1 MYCSYCSHGRSNN
14 TQCRQVSFKSATANM
29 VVLVQISSELFEYGC
44 MAKLVYMFFSSP
56 EKTSH
61 QSISRHVF
69 LTGKCWIWMDDFQTS
84 SCFQPQKKPSEFWMV
99 SAVGLRFDGQTL
111 LGGWCLISKIWTFYT
126 LIWGIL
132 RNWKFEKVFVQDN
145 CSRKTDWL
153 VQLSHIFT
161 HILLFQLV
169 VSLIFVCSCRHHGK
183 TLMVIGADWV
193 FHHLGRQIFTCHSG
207 EWVAWQQD

>member
-84 SCFQPQKKPSEFWMV
+84 SCFQPQKKKQVNFGWSQLWGWGLMGRPYWE
-99 SAVGLRFDGQTL
+99 VGALYPRFEHFTR
-111 LGGWCLISKIWTFYT
+111 WYEAF
-126 LIWGIL
+126 L
-132 RNWKFEKVFVQDN
+132 RNWEFGKY
-145 CSRKTDWL
+145 SYKTI
-153 VQLSHIFT
+153 VVGKHIF
-161 HILLFQLV
+161 V
-169 VSLIFVCSCRHHGK
+169 
-183 TLMVIGADWV
+183 
-193 FHHLGRQIFTCHSG
+193 
-207 EWVAWQQD
+207 

>member
-1 MYCSYCSHGRSNN
+1 
-14 TQCRQVSFKSATANM
+14 M

-44 MAKLVYMFFSSP
+44 MAKLVYIFFIT
-56 EKTSH
+56 KKKSH

-84 SCFQPQKKPSEFWMV
+84 SYFQPQKKSQVNFGWSQLWGWGLMGRPYWE
-99 SAVGLRFDGQTL
+99 VGALYPRFEHFTRWYEAFLRY
-111 LGGWCLISKIWTFYT
+111 WE
-126 LIWGIL
+126 
-132 RNWKFEKVFVQDN
+132 FEKVFVQDN

-153 VQLSHIFT
+153 VQLSHMFT
-161 HILLFQLV
+161 HILVFQLA
-169 VSLIFVCSCRHHGK
+169 VSLIFVSSCRHHGR
-183 TLMVIGADWV
+183 TLVMIGADWV